1 MKDGVWLI
9 LHEMHIQEEKENK
22 ILQGCALYPNECAV
36 GVDARRAPIRDVKQC
51 R

>member
-22 ILQGCALYPNECAV
+22 ILQGCGLYPNECAV
-36 GVDARRAPIRDVKQC
+36 QIDACRALI
-51 R
+51 